1 MREKEW
7 IGKIGME
14 RLKLLAVVA
23 FFLLSGILYQH
34 GIQTGRL
41 ELGTA
46 AEVSAIDLP
55 QEEGIPAKELLGKLD
70 LNTAGAEELIRLPGI
85 GEKRAADIIAY
96 REEKGGFSAIEEIM
110 EVSGIGEKTFAKIKE
125 EITVGE

>member
-34 GIQTGRL
+34 SVQTGRL

-46 AEVSAIDLP
+46 AEVSEIGAP
-55 QEEGIPAKELLGKLD
+55 QEEGVPAKELLGKIN
-70 LNTAGAEELIRLPGI
+70 LNTAEAEDLIRLSGI

-96 REEKGGFSAIEEIM
+96 REQKGGFSKIEEIM
-110 EVSGIGEKTFAKIKE
+110 EISGIGEKTFAKIKE